1 MIVASTRDI
10 TERKRLESELLQ
22 ARDAALEAA
31 RLKAEF
37 MANISHEIRT
47 PLNAIVG
54 FTDLLLDT
62 ALSVQQ
68 REMLS
73 SVQSSSHALLALVN
87 DVLDFSKLSAGK
99 LELEALVFD
108 PRAMVDEVLAMF
120 STDARL
126 KGIELE
132 ACIDAAVSGVVIGDP
147 RRLRQVLS
155 NLIGNAVK
163 FTERGKVCVR
173 VGVERRQDA
182 DVSIAFSVE
191 DTGPGIPIHAQP
203 RLFEPFTQADASM
216 TRRFGGT
223 GLGLAIAA
231 NLVRHMGGTIAVRSE
246 PGAGSTFYFTVDLKE
261 AVEPPVQTRSSDLPP
276 SATATLRA
284 LRILLAEDNVINQK
298 VALSQLAKLGC
309 QADVAANG
317 YEALQ
322 ALEKV
327 DYDLILMDCQ
337 MPEMDGYKATA
348 EIRRAERA
356 QPGRHVVIIAM
367 TANAMEGDRERCL
380 AAGMDD
386 YLAKPVTITR
396 LSEVLVRAVR
406 AAGQDC
412 SPQSVAVERE

>member
-386 YLAKPVTITR
+386 YLAKPVTIAR